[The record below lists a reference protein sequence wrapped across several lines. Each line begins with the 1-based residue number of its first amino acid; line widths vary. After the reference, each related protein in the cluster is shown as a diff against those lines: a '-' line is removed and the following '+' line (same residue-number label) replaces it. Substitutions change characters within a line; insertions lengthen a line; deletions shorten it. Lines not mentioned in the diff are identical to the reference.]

1 MNRRQPICK
10 GVNEQGELLWDSI
23 PMEFWQIKQLFY
35 KHYSGDFGEQWMWLV
50 AYQGGMEWRT

>member
-10 GVNEQGELLWDSI
+10 GTDTRGELVWDYEA
-23 PMEFWQIKQLFY
+23 MQWWQIKQLFY
-35 KHYSGDFGEQWMWLV
+35 KRYPGDLGEQWMWLV